1 MYVQNA
7 ILTVLA
13 LLYRHYDIREMNEG
27 NPNAQEQK
35 KRSKYYHDACKDEK
49 NKV

>member
-7 ILTVLA
+7 ILTVLT

-27 NPNAQEQK
+27 DPNAQEQK
-35 KRSKYYHDACKDEK
+35 GSKYYHDACKDEK